1 MVRRK
6 SKSTQAFT
14 LAEVVIAIAI
24 AALVFGGIIAGYVQT
39 TRRAEWTG
47 YSLAAQGLVIEDL
60 EKARSAKWDVL
71 SVPVVDEFTNLP
83 TLTRS
88 VLDLPVS
95 GTNVVYATNYITV
108 KTITVATN
116 PPEIVRMVKVS
127 TVWPFT
133 KGRATTYYTNTVA
146 NYYAPDR

>member
-1 MVRRK
+1 MMRRK
-6 SKSTQAFT
+6 SQSSQAFT

-47 YSLAAQGLVIEDL
+47 YSLAAQGLVIQQL
-60 EKARSAKWDVL
+60 EQARAAKWDVL
-71 SVPVVDEFTNLP
+71 SVPVVDELTNLP

-108 KTITVATN
+108 KTITISSN
-116 PPEIVRMVKVS
+116 PPESVRMVKVS
-127 TVWPFT
+127 TVWPFA
-133 KGRATTYYTNTVA
+133 KGRATSYFTNTVA